1 MSAKKKQLTYEDA
14 YAELESILLKLQE
27 EEVNME
33 ELPKLIQRAGEL
45 TEYCREKLREVEAEV
60 EGLLGEEGGG

>member
-14 YAELESILLKLQE
+14 YTELEGILLRLQE

-33 ELPKLIQRAGEL
+33 ELPKLIQRAKEL
-45 TEYCREKLREVEAEV
+45 TEYCRGKLREVEEKVAD
-60 EGLLGEEGGG
+60 EEARSE